1 MREAR
6 GEEDGEDGEDEEGE
20 EGENEITPLV
30 TPLCSTGGTEARKW
44 LPLSP
49 CPPISPPP
57 HLSYPAKLSTLI
69 GTKSPLEVS
78 PKNMA
83 SCGRINCPVRTQYS
97 SFWAVAAILAR
108 ISAREN

>member
-49 CPPISPPP
+49 CLLVPLSPISPSPP
-57 HLSYPAKLSTLI
+57 AQDT
-69 GTKSPLEVS
+69 G
-78 PKNMA
+78 
-83 SCGRINCPVRTQYS
+83 G
-97 SFWAVAAILAR
+97 
-108 ISAREN
+108 